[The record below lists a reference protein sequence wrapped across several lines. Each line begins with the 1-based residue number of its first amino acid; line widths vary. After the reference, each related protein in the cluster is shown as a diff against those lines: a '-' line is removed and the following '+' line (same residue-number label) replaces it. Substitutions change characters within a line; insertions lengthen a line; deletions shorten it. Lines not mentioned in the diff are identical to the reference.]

1 MIAIQLLNDEA
12 ALNSYSTIEAKEY
25 VPGDDIKINFQI
37 SDPQSGN
44 RLMADGA
51 ATMTVVFELS
61 DGTQLTKDAA
71 FLFDAEDKSMWQVE
85 LTAAD
90 TMNIVGGNFKV
101 ILDFL
106 GDETDIRMGM
116 AYNALSKITFD
127 GEC

>member
-12 ALNSYSTIEAKEY
+12 ALNSFSVIETKEY

-37 SDPQSGN
+37 LDAQSKN

-51 ATMTVVFELS
+51 ATMTVVFQLS
-61 DGTQLTKDAA
+61 DGTELTKDAA
-71 FLFDAEDKSMWQVE
+71 FLFDSEDKSMWQVE
-85 LTAAD
+85 LTGAD
-90 TMNIVGGNFKV
+90 TMNVVGGNFKV
-101 ILDFL
+101 VLDFL
-106 GDETDIRMGM
+106 GDTTDIRMGM

>member
-1 MIAIQLLNDEA
+1 MIAVQLLNDEA
-12 ALNSYSTIEAKEY
+12 ALNSFSVIEAKEY

-37 SDPQSGN
+37 LDPQSGN

-51 ATMTVVFELS
+51 ATMQVVFELS
-61 DGTQLTKDAA
+61 DGTELTKDAT

-85 LTAAD
+85 LTATD

-101 ILDFL
+101 VLDFL
-106 GDETDIRMGM
+106 GDTTDIRMGM
-116 AYNALSKITFD
+116 AYNVLSKITFD